1 MNGFHNGCSN
11 MNGLKPNIND
21 ISQNKADDNSMMQII
36 LKPTLNDNK
45 NNSGHH
51 YGSNTNISSPLNGL
65 PGVRGRTRVST
76 GGLCRIYYLYV
87 INLNLINIIKVMGN
101 NNENRNSL
109 PIGKPATT
117 DTEEDETVD
126 FLLKSAM
133 TVPKGQPPKK
143 RTKKYGDRKSCNQST
158 SNDRN

>member
-1 MNGFHNGCSN
+1 MKAGRLTKLETEITNELGINMNGFHNGCSN

-51 YGSNTNISSPLNGL
+51 YGSNTNITSPLYGL

-76 GGLCRIYYLYV
+76 GGL
-87 INLNLINIIKVMGN
+87 
-101 NNENRNSL
+101 
-109 PIGKPATT
+109 
-117 DTEEDETVD
+117 
-126 FLLKSAM
+126 
-133 TVPKGQPPKK
+133 
-143 RTKKYGDRKSCNQST
+143 
-158 SNDRN
+158 